1 MPIVRCCHVCG
12 GFVLPGGVIGGP
24 WLREDDVALDVGTT
38 LGVVDGLP
46 CDDEV
51 VARVDVEAL
60 EVTPA
65 DEEPP
70 GTIRVAC
77 AGCVLEPTTGSRA
90 SVGECLEAWLLPGNV
105 TGGWTPG
112 NGTLPNKLNV
122 TAASSSTHNP
132 IPMCTARR
140 ANRTR

>member
-1 MPIVRCCHVCG
+1 M
-12 GFVLPGGVIGGP
+12 PGGVAGGP
-24 WLREDDVALDVGTT
+24 WLREDDVGPGVGAA

-51 VARVDVEAL
+51 GPGVDPEVLEAA
-60 EVTPA
+60 PA
-65 DEEPP
+65 DEESP

-77 AGCVLEPTTGSRA
+77 AGCVLNPAPGSRA
-90 SVGECLEAWLLPGNV
+90 SVGECLEAWLFPGNV

-122 TAASSSTHNP
+122 TAANSSTHTP